1 MPPMLAALFFILP
14 WHQFHQNAV
23 ANLRLGKEARC
34 HQLGRVRLTA
44 SLEMHAVI
52 PLWRIRAGHTTLG
65 S

>member
-1 MPPMLAALFFILP
+1 MPPTLEALFFILP

-34 HQLGRVRLTA
+34 RVRLTA

-52 PLWRIRAGHTTLG
+52 PLWRIWAGHTTLG